1 MLDQLVKDL
10 EELPLVTIDQ
20 VQEGTK
26 VKVNSRLEEVLKV
39 KLKIDSERGAALETK
54 VCNGDGSV
62 RFIAIND
69 QIVKCEREAVL
80 ELQDVVL
87 HDSML
92 LVPFYPCGR
101 INATML
107 PVQLQEKAGSIIHE
121 VIKI

>member
-1 MLDQLVKDL
+1 M
-10 EELPLVTIDQ
+10 
-20 VQEGTK
+20 
-26 VKVNSRLEEVLKV
+26 KVNLRLEEVLKD
-39 KLKIDSERGAALETK
+39 KLKIDSERRATLETK

-62 RFIAIND
+62 RLIAIND
-69 QIVKCEREAVL
+69 QIGKCEREAVL

-92 LVPFYPCGR
+92 LVPIYPCGR
-101 INATML
+101 IKSTML